1 MLSIVEFERQM
12 KANGSRYTR
21 ESLGNSL
28 YKKTTTKGAVTFEL
42 RYTINASRKFY
53 TLKHR
58 TKTLAREEASEIKR
72 RIRVEGYDPVAE
84 AKRAEQVD
92 IKVVDDLFL
101 DWQKGNDKRLKH
113 SNIPARI
120 YTQKI
125 APFVG
130 SLAVDKVNPM
140 DIKAII
146 EKEASKGFLASANKT
161 LIHLKSLFNHAIKLG
176 LVTNNPASA
185 FNTDDA
191 GGKEKARD
199 RALSFAELNQV
210 FYIYRQHSER
220 FTRDNYLAIAL
231 LVCLGVRK
239 SELIE
244 AKWSEFDLTKQ
255 TWSLPKERSKTSAAI
270 DIPIPDQIVPWLL
283 ELNKRACGSDYIF
296 PSRKASNRP
305 FISSDTL
312 NHAVAKMF
320 GKKVDGG
327 KEPMPNVLKNITSFH
342 PHDLRRTCRSL
353 LAELGTPPHIAEKCL
368 NHKVRGVEG
377 IYDRHAYFDERKAA
391 LSDLAARIAPMV
403 NGESNIVQMVK

>member
-1 MLSIVEFERQM
+1 M

-21 ESLGNSL
+21 ESLGDSL
-28 YKKTTTKGAVTFEL
+28 YKKVTTKGAVSYEL
-42 RYTINASRKFY
+42 RYTINGKRKFY
-53 TLKHR
+53 TLKNK
-58 TKTLAREEASEIKR
+58 TKTLAREEASELKKL
-72 RIRVEGYDPVAE
+72 IRVDGFDPVAE
-84 AKRAEQVD
+84 SKRAEQID
-92 IKVVDDLFL
+92 IKTVDDLFL
-101 DWQKGNDKRLKH
+101 DWQKGNEKRLKH
-113 SNIPARI
+113 YKIPARI

-130 SLAVDKVNPM
+130 TLAIDKVKPM

-146 EKEASKGFLASANKT
+146 EKEAAKGFLTSANKT
-161 LIHLKSLFNHAIKLG
+161 LIHAKSLFNHAIKLG
-176 LVTNNPASA
+176 FITNNPASA
-185 FNTDDA
+185 FNNDDA
-191 GGKEKARD
+191 GGKEKPRD
-199 RALSFAELNQV
+199 RALSFVELNQT
-210 FYIYRQHSER
+210 FHIYREHRDR

-244 AKWSEFDLTKQ
+244 AKWTEFNLKKQ
-255 TWSLPKERSKTSAAI
+255 IWALPAERSKTKAPI
-270 DIPIPDQIVPWLL
+270 DIPLPEQVLPWLK
-283 ELNKRACGSDYIF
+283 ELKIRSLGSDYLL
-296 PSRKASNRP
+296 PSRKASKRP

-327 KEPMPNVLKNITSFH
+327 KAPQPNVMEKIAPFH

-377 IYDRHAYFDERKAA
+377 IYDRHAYFDERMEA
-391 LSDLAARIAPMV
+391 LTALATHIAPMV
-403 NGESNIVQMVK
+403 NGESNVIQMVK